1 MFGPELP
8 GQLPKA
14 NAAVADRYAAKR
26 WGDNSRAAMLTKA
39 DIPAL
44 NTVQGSGAA
53 VTAGSSARLPLQSLW
68 TLFGLPQLSVAFHC
82 TSELVTKQDN

>member
-1 MFGPELP
+1 LFGPELP

-53 VTAGSSARLPLQSLW
+53 VTAGSSGATAVAEFMDLVRAASIIGRLPLHQ
-68 TLFGLPQLSVAFHC
+68 
-82 TSELVTKQDN
+82 